1 VGEPIFRSL
10 LISGATVTA
19 FLCLTSIGWAQP
31 LPSDA
36 TPAEAPA
43 PAEPILVPDPSE
55 APSPLPVIPP
65 APPPAPQLQVPDTE
79 LPPLD
84 PLVAPSFWLDEVRV
98 LGSTVLQDEIEALV
112 REYEQRE
119 VTLEDL
125 LELRSRITQLYID
138 NGYITSG
145 AFLPTGQNVGD
156 RVVRIQVVEGELEA
170 IEVCLLSSRA
180 ARELSAAQGNNPS
193 VQNPEDAPQVEAP
206 TSPRCGSAH
215 LRESYVRSR
224 LNLAATT
231 PVRQSNL
238 EEALQ
243 LLQLDPLIAQVNAE
257 LTAGQVPGQ
266 NLLRVQVQE
275 APAFRAGI
283 GADNYQSPSIG
294 SAQATL
300 TLGHDNV
307 LGFGDRIFAQYG
319 RTDGL
324 NSYGAGYAFPI
335 NAMDGTVQFR
345 YSRDES
351 KIVQDPFQDIG
362 IRSESETF
370 SLSFRQPIVRRPTT
384 EFALGLGLDI
394 RRSQSFILDD
404 IPFSFSEGPDN
415 GRSNVTVIRF
425 SQDWVD
431 RSTTRVLAARSQ
443 FSVGIDAFDATT
455 NDLGIDGRFFTWL
468 GQFQYVEQVAPNG
481 TLLIARLDTQL
492 SPDGL
497 LPLEQFAIGGAG
509 TVRGYRQNRIV
520 TDNSILGGLEFR
532 VPILANDPQRLQ
544 LTPFVDAGY
553 GWNNV
558 LPDPEQAIVS
568 LGLGVRWQVI
578 PNLFVRVD
586 YGIPLVSVPNRGN
599 SLQENGL
606 SLSIRYQPF

>member
-1 VGEPIFRSL
+1 MRSFFL
-10 LISGATVTA
+10 TGTTA
-19 FLCLTSIGWAQP
+19 AILLCLTSLGWAQP
-31 LPSDA
+31 QLSSPAPSDSDSA
-36 TPAEAPA
+36 GSF
-43 PAEPILVPDPSE
+43 PIPDPSE
-55 APSPLPVIPP
+55 APPPLPVIPP
-65 APPPAPQLQVPDTE
+65 APSPAPQFRVPDTE
-79 LPPLD
+79 LLPLD

-125 LELRSRITQLYID
+125 LELRSRITQLYLD

-145 AFLPTGQNVGD
+145 AFLPTGQNVDD
-156 RVVRIQVVEGELEA
+156 RVVEIRVVEGELEA
-170 IEVCLLSSRA
+170 IEICMLSPSA
-180 ARELSAAQGNNPS
+180 ARELLENNS
-193 VQNPEDAPQVEAP
+193 STERSSEAETP
-206 TSPRCGSAH
+206 TLPASPRCGSAH

-224 LNLAATT
+224 LDLAATT
-231 PVRQSNL
+231 PVSRFQL

-257 LTAGQVPGQ
+257 LTAGQVPGR

-294 SAQATL
+294 SAQATV
-300 TLGHDNV
+300 TVGHDNV

-324 NSYGAGYAFPI
+324 NSYGAGYAFPV
-335 NAMDGTVQFR
+335 NALDGTVQFR

-351 KIVQDPFQDIG
+351 EIVQAPFQDIG

-370 SLSFRQPIVRRPTT
+370 SLSFRQPIVRTPTN
-384 EFALGLGLDI
+384 EFAMGLGLDI
-394 RRSQSFILDD
+394 RRSQTFILND
-404 IPFSFSEGPDN
+404 IPFSFSEGPN
-415 GRSNVTVIRF
+415 RGRSNVAAIRF

-443 FSVGIDAFDATT
+443 FSFGIDAFDATT
-455 NDLGIDGRFFTWL
+455 NDLGIDGRFFSWL
-468 GQFQYVEQVAPNG
+468 GQFQYVQQVAPNG
-481 TLLIARLDTQL
+481 TLFLARVDAQL

-509 TVRGYRQNRIV
+509 TVRGYRQNQIV
-520 TDNSILGGLEFR
+520 TDNGILGGLEFR
-532 VPILANDPQRLQ
+532 IPILADDPQRLQ

-568 LGLGVRWQVI
+568 VGLGVRWLVT
-578 PNLFVRVD
+578 PDLAVRVD
-586 YGIPLVSVPNRGN
+586 YGIPLVSTPNPGN
-599 SLQENGL
+599 SLQENGF
-606 SLSIRYQPF
+606 SLSVRYQPF